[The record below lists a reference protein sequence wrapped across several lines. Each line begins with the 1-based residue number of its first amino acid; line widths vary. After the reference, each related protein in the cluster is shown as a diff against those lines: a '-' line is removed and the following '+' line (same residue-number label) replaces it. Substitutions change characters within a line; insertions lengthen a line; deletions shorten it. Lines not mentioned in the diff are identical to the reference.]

1 MKNAFSC
8 VRGALYCNKND
19 NMYAFAHTSRPREST
34 ISKLGP
40 ERDALSHLII
50 KWLWVILREVFKR
63 SGLCAARQTRLLTT
77 ESCCCVRVSLT
88 FVWGAALA
96 TAKNKYNDATL
107 MSGTEIGAT
116 GNEKGKLS
124 FYLCLV
130 CLGSLLLCE

>member
-1 MKNAFSC
+1 MLLAVCEEHCTVTKMIICTHLRSLLAAEKAQYQNS
-8 VRGALYCNKND
+8 GL
-19 NMYAFAHTSRPREST
+19 RETLS
-34 ISKLGP
+34 
-40 ERDALSHLII
+40 LSHLII